1 MAWELEGWLEWS
13 GGPFVN
19 GAHTSAADFQL
30 LPWLE
35 REQHVAGGAML
46 HVVGDA
52 MLQQQSGTRAMLCAG
67 CSRRRAN
74 VSRWP
79 TRWQMMRA

>member
-1 MAWELEGWLEWS
+1 MAWELAGWLEWS

-19 GAHTSAADFQL
+19 GASAADFQL

-46 HVVGDA
+46 HVAGDA

-67 CSRRRAN
+67 CSRRRAY
-74 VSRWP
+74 V
-79 TRWQMMRA
+79 TREPLAD